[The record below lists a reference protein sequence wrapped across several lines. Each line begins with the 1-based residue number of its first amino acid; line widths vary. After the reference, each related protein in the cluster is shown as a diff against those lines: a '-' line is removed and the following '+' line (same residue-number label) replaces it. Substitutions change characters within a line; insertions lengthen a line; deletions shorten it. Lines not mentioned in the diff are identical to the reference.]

1 MGLVMLGSKSAEAI
15 EDMVGYAQE
24 TQHEKIQRGLAI
36 GIALVM
42 YGRLEEADTL
52 IDTLCRDK
60 DANLRRSGM
69 YTIAMAYCGTASNA
83 AIQRLLHMAASDV
96 DPDVRRTAVMALG
109 FLLFKKPE
117 QVSFSSN
124 EALEGPLFFLK
135 RGSKK
140 CSKSEILKIWFL
152 VTPFSGSLLCF

>member
-124 EALEGPLFFLK
+124 EALKGPLFFLK

-140 CSKSEILKIWFL
+140 I
-152 VTPFSGSLLCF
+152 

>member
-117 QVSFSSN
+117 QVSFSLRPLVFS
-124 EALEGPLFFLK
+124 EEGI
-135 RGSKK
+135 KK
-140 CSKSEILKIWFL
+140 SSKSEILKIWFL

>member
-1 MGLVMLGSKSAEAI
+1 MYQDHADTGESAGIAMGLVMLGSKSAEAI

-117 QVSFSSN
+117 QVSPK
-124 EALEGPLFFLK
+124 LESKNFFLYYSSY
-135 RGSKK
+135 RPV
-140 CSKSEILKIWFL
+140 IN
-152 VTPFSGSLLCF
+152 

>member
-1 MGLVMLGSKSAEAI
+1 
-15 EDMVGYAQE
+15 MVGYAQE

-124 EALEGPLFFLK
+124 EALKGPLFFLK

-140 CSKSEILKIWFL
+140 SSKSEIL
-152 VTPFSGSLLCF
+152 